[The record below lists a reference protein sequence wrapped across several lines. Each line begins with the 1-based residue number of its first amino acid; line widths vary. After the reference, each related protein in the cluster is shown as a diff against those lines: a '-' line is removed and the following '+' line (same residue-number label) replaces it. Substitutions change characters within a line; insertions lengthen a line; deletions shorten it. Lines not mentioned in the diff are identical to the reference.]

1 MQLNFQRLSTLIRK
15 ETIQILRDRRFIML
29 FLGLAFVQLFIYGY
43 SASKTVYHMPM
54 AVVDQSR
61 DDKSQAF
68 VQALENSQYFDA
80 TLYLQS
86 QADVIQAIDR
96 GQVKAGLIIPPHFAA
111 SVVKGS
117 ADFLMMLDG
126 SDQFAVSSAYSA
138 VNLVTQNFGLQL
150 TASNLALSNP
160 NAATSGTAG
169 SLLPITA
176 SARVLY
182 NPDLNDKWFVI
193 PGIIGM
199 ILQTLAIEQAAILL
213 VRDREWGTLEQ
224 ILVTPVRQLELI
236 LSKLI
241 PLLVLCL
248 LTLAVSVGFGIFW
261 FGVPFQGSLFLYFWL
276 ALLFITSCLGLGL
289 LISTRVKT
297 QFEANASSMFFMLF
311 GLLLSGLFYPRI
323 GMPLIPQLIGDLV
336 PLTYFLRIS
345 RGIYTKGIG
354 LDFLWSDALIL
365 VIYMLIV
372 VAIASKRFKMRLD

>member
-1 MQLNFQRLSTLIRK
+1 MNFQRLRALIRK

-43 SASKTVYHMPM
+43 SASKTVYHLPL
-54 AVVDQSR
+54 AVVDQAQDTKSR
-61 DDKSQAF
+61 DF
-68 VQALENSQYFDA
+68 VQAMVNSQYFNVSMH
-80 TLYLQS
+80 LQS
-86 QADVIQAIDR
+86 QDEVVQAIGR
-96 GQVKAGLIIPPHFAA
+96 GEVKAGLVIPADFAA
-111 SVVKGS
+111 RAYKGS
-117 ADFLMMLDG
+117 ADFLIVLDG
-126 SDQFAVSSAYSA
+126 SDQFAVGSAYSA
-138 VNLVTQNFGLQL
+138 ANLVAQNYGLH
-150 TASNLALSNP
+150 LSADNFARSGIGTS
-160 NAATSGTAG
+160 AA
-169 SLLPITA
+169 LPITA

-241 PLLVLCL
+241 PLLVLCV
-248 LTLAVSVGFGIFW
+248 LTLAVTLGLGILW
-261 FGVPFQGSLFLYFWL
+261 FGVPFQGNLFLYFWL

-297 QFEANASSMFFMLF
+297 QFEANAASMFFMLF

-345 RGIYTKGIG
+345 RGIYSKGIG
-354 LDFLWSDALIL
+354 LRFLWGDALVL

-372 VAIASKRFKMRLD
+372 VAVASKRFKMRLD

>member
-1 MQLNFQRLSTLIRK
+1 MELNFRRLGILIRK
-15 ETIQILRDRRFIML
+15 ETIQLLRDRRFITL

-43 SASKTVYHMPM
+43 SASKTVYHMPL

-61 DDKSQAF
+61 DEKSKAF
-68 VQALENSQYFDA
+68 VQALVNSQYFD
-80 TLYLQS
+80 TTTYLDS
-86 QADVIQAIDR
+86 QVEVVQAIDR
-96 GQVKAGLIIPPHFAA
+96 GQVKAGVVIPPNFAA
-111 SVVKGS
+111 DAEKGS
-117 ADFLMMLDG
+117 ADFLIVLDG
-126 SDQFAVSSAYSA
+126 SDQFAVGSAYSA
-138 VNLVTQNFGLQL
+138 VNLVAQNFGLQL
-150 TASNLALSNP
+150 TASNLALSGANTAPSAANP
-160 NAATSGTAG
+160 
-169 SLLPITA
+169 LLPITA
-176 SARVLY
+176 SAQVLY

-213 VRDREWGTLEQ
+213 VRDRELGTLEQ

-248 LTLAVSVGFGIFW
+248 LTLVVSVGFGIFW

-276 ALLFITSCLGLGL
+276 SLLFITSCLGLGL
-289 LISTRVKT
+289 LISTGVKT
-297 QFEANASSMFFMLF
+297 QYEANASSMFFMLF

-354 LDFLWSDALIL
+354 LNFLWSDALIL

-372 VAIASKRFKMRLD
+372 VVVASKRFKMRLD

>member
-1 MQLNFQRLSTLIRK
+1 MELNFQRLSTLIRK

-43 SASKTVYHMPM
+43 SASKTVYHMPL
-54 AVVDQSR
+54 AVVDQSLSL
-61 DDKSQAF
+61 KSQEF
-68 VQALENSQYFDA
+68 IQALVNSQYFN
-80 TLYLQS
+80 TTMYLQS
-86 QADVIQAIDR
+86 EAQVLQAINR
-96 GQVKAGLIIPPHFAA
+96 GEVKAGVIIPPNFDADA
-111 SVVKGS
+111 LKGS
-117 ADFLMMLDG
+117 ANFLMVLDG
-126 SDQFAVSSAYSA
+126 SDQFAVGSAYSA
-138 VNLVTQNFGLQL
+138 VNLVAQNFGLQL
-150 TASNLALSNP
+150 TADNLALSDV
-160 NAATSGTAG
+160 NAATAG
-169 SLLPITA
+169 ASAGLPITA
-176 SARVLY
+176 FMRVLY

-199 ILQTLAIEQAAILL
+199 ILQTLAIEQAAIFI

-248 LTLAVSVGFGIFW
+248 LTLGVSLGFGIFW

-323 GMPLIPQLIGDLV
+323 GMPLVPQLIGDLV

-354 LDFLWSDALIL
+354 LNFLWSDALIL
-365 VIYMLIV
+365 VIYMVIV
-372 VAIASKRFKMRLD
+372 VAVVSKRFKMRLD

>member
-1 MQLNFQRLSTLIRK
+1 MELNFQRLSTLIRK

-43 SASKTVYHMPM
+43 SASKTVYHLPL

-61 DDKSQAF
+61 DTTSRAF
-68 VQALENSQYFDA
+68 VEALVNSQYFDA
-80 TLYLQS
+80 TMYLQG
-86 QADVIQAIDR
+86 QAEVVQAIGR
-96 GQVKAGLIIPPHFAA
+96 GEVKAGVIIPVDFTA
-111 SVVKGS
+111 SAEKGS
-117 ADFLMMLDG
+117 ADFLIVLDG
-126 SDQFAVSSAYSA
+126 SDQFAVQSAYSA
-138 VNLVTQNFGLQL
+138 ANLVAQNFGLQL
-150 TASNLALSNP
+150 TAENFARSGAG
-160 NAATSGTAG
+160 TSSA
-169 SLLPITA
+169 LPITA

-182 NPDLNDKWFVI
+182 NPDLKDKWFVI

-241 PLLVLCL
+241 PLLILCL
-248 LTLAVSVGFGIFW
+248 LTLGVSVGFGIFW
-261 FGVPFQGSLFLYFWL
+261 FGVPFQGSLILYFWL
-276 ALLFITSCLGLGL
+276 ALLFIASCLGLGL

-297 QFEANASSMFFMLF
+297 QYEANASSMFFMLF

-345 RGIYTKGIG
+345 RGIYSKGIG
-354 LDFLWSDALIL
+354 LSFLWGDALAL
-365 VIYMLIV
+365 VIYMVIV